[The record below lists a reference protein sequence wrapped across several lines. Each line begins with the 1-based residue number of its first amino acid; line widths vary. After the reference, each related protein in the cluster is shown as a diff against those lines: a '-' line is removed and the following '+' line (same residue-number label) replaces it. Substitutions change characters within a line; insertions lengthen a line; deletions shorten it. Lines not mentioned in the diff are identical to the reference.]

1 MVIAKEKSVID
12 IHTEKKKEL
21 NHNTK
26 NRHQIIREQKTKGE
40 KKTSKQIQ
48 ND

>member
-1 MVIAKEKSVID
+1 MVIAKEKSIID
-12 IHTEKKKEL
+12 IHTEEKKEL
-21 NHNTK
+21 SHNTK
-26 NRHQIIREQKTKGE
+26 NRHQIIREQEKGE